1 MIVALA
7 LISAAAVSN
16 ADQRIAGPTIACGAA
31 FSIRLQKG
39 EALEWRDT
47 RMDFLVYRFRQGDKV
62 TVIYEGNAP
71 QPGGIV
77 HNTGRDAPSKV
88 VVHGSKAVA
97 ARLRFDGS
105 ERSKCPAKTPKW

>member
-1 MIVALA
+1 MIEVLA
-7 LISAAAVSN
+7 LIVAMAAGD
-16 ADQRIAGPTIACGAA
+16 ADQRIAGPAIACGAA
-31 FSIRLQKG
+31 FSIQLQKG

-88 VVHGSKAVA
+88 VVHGSKEVA

-105 ERSKCPAKTPKW
+105 ERSKCPTKTPKW

>member
-1 MIVALA
+1 MILALV
-7 LISAAAVSN
+7 LISAAASVS
-16 ADQRIAGPTIACGAA
+16 ADQRVAGPAIACGAA

-88 VVHGSKAVA
+88 VVHGGKDVA
-97 ARLRFDGS
+97 ACLRFDGS
-105 ERSKCPAKTPKW
+105 DRSKCPPKTPKW